1 MTDGHITVTAT
12 SILFSE
18 NIVKIPEIFLIEK

>member
-1 MTDGHITVTAT
+1 LPIT

-18 NIVKIPEIFLIEK
+18 NIEDFNFATSAAKYLATFT